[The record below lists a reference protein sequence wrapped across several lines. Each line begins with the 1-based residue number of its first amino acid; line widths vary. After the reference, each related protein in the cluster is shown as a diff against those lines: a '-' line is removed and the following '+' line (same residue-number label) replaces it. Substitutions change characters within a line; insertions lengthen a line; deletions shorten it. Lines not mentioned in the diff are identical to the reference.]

1 VRVRVKAYGP
11 FSLASGRDSFFMDME
26 GTEMK
31 VEEFLRLLASRMPL
45 AQNAIIGMDAEELL
59 RKRLLL
65 VINDE
70 VCTDPSERIK
80 DGDRI
85 KILTQI
91 AGG

>member
-1 VRVRVKAYGP
+1 VRVRVKVYGP
-11 FSLASGRDSFFMDME
+11 FSQASGRDSFSMDME
-26 GTEMK
+26 GMDMK
-31 VEEFLRLLASRMPL
+31 VEDFLPLLASRMPL
-45 AQNAIIGMDAEELL
+45 AQNAMSGMGAEELL

-70 VCTDPSERIK
+70 VCTNPSGRIK

>member
-1 VRVRVKAYGP
+1 
-11 FSLASGRDSFFMDME
+11 MDME

-31 VEEFLRLLASRMPL
+31 VEDFLPLLASRMPL
-45 AQNAIIGMDAEELL
+45 AQKAMSGMGAEELL
-59 RKRLLL
+59 RKRMLL

-70 VCTDPSERIK
+70 VCTDPSARIK

-91 AGG
+91 SGG